1 MSDNYTAYLPAC
13 FLQLPKL
20 TRHEW
25 MPGLVPCTL
34 PLKLHEVPLGV
45 LPAQRRG
52 DLICLYPDLGSRG
65 QEVGSGALGEEAVL
79 GGDSDTGSWGG
90 SAPACPLSGHLQSLG
105 REVMFHIRAEQTQLD
120 SRV

>member
-79 GGDSDTGSWGG
+79 VGTVTQDHGVGPPL
-90 SAPACPLSGHLQSLG
+90 PALSLVTSSPW
-105 REVMFHIRAEQTQLD
+105 AEK
-120 SRV
+120 